1 MMMLSGYDN
10 GKVLLDCA

>member
-1 MMMLSGYDN
+1 MMLSGYDN